1 MDRTRDFVGLHPIDQ
16 RGCDRSLQPGEGGC
30 ACGGAGTEPRRL
42 SDHSQRPI
50 NNSIDVF
57 WKGRR
62 KRSPSLFAAPK
73 ATTPP
78 PHRAHVS
85 PRREIS
91 GARFFRRAVY
101 LITLI

>member
-62 KRSPSLFAAPK
+62 KRSPSFFAAPK
-73 ATTPP
+73 ATTP
-78 PHRAHVS
+78 RACFLS
-85 PRREIS
+85 LRREIS
-91 GARFFRRAVY
+91 GARFFRRALY